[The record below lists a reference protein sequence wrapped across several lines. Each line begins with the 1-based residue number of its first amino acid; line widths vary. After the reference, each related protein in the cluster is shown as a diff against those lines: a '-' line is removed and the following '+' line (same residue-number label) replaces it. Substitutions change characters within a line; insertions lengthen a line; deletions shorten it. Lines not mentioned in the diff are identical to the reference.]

1 MRANPFGRVF
11 QSMGQK
17 MKTTD
22 DNTAPADKKPRSARK
37 QSRTKERLKIVEEYA
52 ASQMEVLQ
60 TVHKKLIQ

>member
-1 MRANPFGRVF
+1 
-11 QSMGQK
+11 MGQK